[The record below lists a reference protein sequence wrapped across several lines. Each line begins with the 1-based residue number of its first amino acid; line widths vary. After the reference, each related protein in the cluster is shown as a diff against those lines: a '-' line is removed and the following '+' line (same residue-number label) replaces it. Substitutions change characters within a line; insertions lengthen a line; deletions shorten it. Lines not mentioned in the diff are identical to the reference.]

1 MSIIKKEII
10 LMAKFGK
17 RSTISENLNDFT
29 ICLLGEAGIGKTS
42 TIAEACEK
50 EFGSDGYMILDMGK
64 EQGMEA
70 LEGYTYETCED
81 WKKFDEVTK
90 DVIKNKKA
98 DYPDLK
104 ILVIDTLDQ
113 FVEIMTPYVLKLWN
127 TENMGKKNFEP
138 AKTMNAAW
146 SGFGK
151 ADDKLVEL
159 ALNRV
164 WELKKVGVNTWFT
177 GHVKMRNKVDPL
189 TQEEYSVLST
199 DISQRIFEG
208 FKTKFHVIGI
218 ACIDRTIDIEST
230 GRKNIV
236 TKKEVTVSKVKDEKR
251 KIVFRDDNY
260 SIDSKSRLSEIEPEI
275 ALDADE
281 LLRALKDAIKNSKKK
296 AGKTPVKS
304 VRSESNTVPAVQ
316 EGDIEEIPFE
326 EDILD
331 ETISESEPVSDY
343 PDNLDSVIRKMFKEC
358 TDSDLKASVREIIS
372 EYGKLND
379 VDREGLEKIYDMLK

>member
-1 MSIIKKEII
+1 
-10 LMAKFGK
+10 MAKFGK

-50 EFGSDGYMILDMGK
+50 EFGADGYMILDMGK

-90 DVIKNKKA
+90 DIIKNKTT

-104 ILVIDTLDQ
+104 VLVIDTLDQ
-113 FVEIMTPYVLKLWN
+113 FVEIMTPYVINLWN
-127 TENMGKKNFEP
+127 KENLGKKNFEP

-189 TQEEYSVLST
+189 TQEEHSVLST

-218 ACIDRTIDIEST
+218 ACIDRTIDVEST

-236 TKKEVTVSKVKDEKR
+236 TKKEVTVSKVKEEKR

-260 SIDSKSRLSEIEPEI
+260 SIDSKSRLSAIEPEI

-296 AGKTPVKS
+296 AGSTPVKQ
-304 VRSESNTVPAVQ
+304 VTVESTQTPAVQ
-316 EGDIEEIPFE
+316 EEVPLVEDDIDDIDTSATEEV
-326 EDILD
+326 
-331 ETISESEPVSDY
+331 SSDY
-343 PDNLDSVIRKMFKEC
+343 PEDLDGVIRRMFKEC
-358 TDSDLKASVREIIS
+358 KDVDLKAKVKAVIA

-379 VDREGLEKIYDMLK
+379 VDELGLKKIYDMMR

>member
-1 MSIIKKEII
+1 
-10 LMAKFGK
+10 MAKFGK

-50 EFGSDGYMILDMGK
+50 EFGADGYMILDMGK

-90 DVIKNKKA
+90 DIIKNKTT

-104 ILVIDTLDQ
+104 VLVIDTLDQ
-113 FVEIMTPYVLKLWN
+113 FVEIMTPYVINLWN
-127 TENMGKKNFEP
+127 KENLGKKNFEP

-164 WELKKVGVNTWFT
+164 WELKRVGVNTWFT

-218 ACIDRTIDIEST
+218 ACIDRTIDVEST

-236 TKKEVTVSKVKDEKR
+236 TKKEVTVSKVKEEKR

-260 SIDSKSRLSEIEPEI
+260 SIDSKSRLSAIEPEI

-296 AGKTPVKS
+296 AGSTPVKPATTESTPTPTAQEEEVPFAEDDIDDIDTS
-304 VRSESNTVPAVQ
+304 VT
-316 EGDIEEIPFE
+316 EEA
-326 EDILD
+326 
-331 ETISESEPVSDY
+331 SSDY
-343 PDNLDSVIRKMFKEC
+343 PEDLDGVIRTMFKEC
-358 TDSDLKASVREIIS
+358 KDADLKAKVKAVIA

-379 VDREGLEKIYDMLK
+379 VDEDGLKKIYDMMK

>member
-1 MSIIKKEII
+1 
-10 LMAKFGK
+10 MAKFGK

-50 EFGSDGYMILDMGK
+50 EFGADGYMILDMGK

-90 DVIKNKKA
+90 DIIKNKTT

-104 ILVIDTLDQ
+104 VLVIDTLDQ
-113 FVEIMTPYVLKLWN
+113 FVEIMTPYVINLWN
-127 TENMGKKNFEP
+127 KENLGKKNFEP

-164 WELKKVGVNTWFT
+164 WELKRVGVNTWFT

-218 ACIDRTIDIEST
+218 ACIDRTIDVEST

-236 TKKEVTVSKVKDEKR
+236 TKKEVTVSKVKEEKR

-260 SIDSKSRLSEIEPEI
+260 SIDSKSRLSAIEPEI

-296 AGKTPVKS
+296 AGSTPVKAETT
-304 VRSESNTVPAVQ
+304 ESTPTPTAQEEVPFA
-316 EGDIEEIPFE
+316 EDDIDDIDTPATEEA
-326 EDILD
+326 
-331 ETISESEPVSDY
+331 SSDY
-343 PDNLDSVIRKMFKEC
+343 PEDLDGVIRTMFKEC
-358 TDSDLKASVREIIS
+358 KNADLKAKVKAVIA

-379 VDREGLEKIYDMLK
+379 VDEDGLKKIYDMMK

>member
-1 MSIIKKEII
+1 
-10 LMAKFGK
+10 MAKFGK

-50 EFGSDGYMILDMGK
+50 EFGADGYMILDMGK

-90 DVIKNKKA
+90 DIIKNKTT

-104 ILVIDTLDQ
+104 VLVIDTLDQ
-113 FVEIMTPYVLKLWN
+113 FVEIMTPYVINLWN
-127 TENMGKKNFEP
+127 KENLGKKNFEP

-146 SGFGK
+146 SGFCK

-218 ACIDRTIDIEST
+218 ACIDRTIDVEST

-236 TKKEVTVSKVKDEKR
+236 TKKEVTVSKVKEEKR

-260 SIDSKSRLSEIEPEI
+260 SIDSKSRLSAIEPEI

-296 AGKTPVKS
+296 AGSTPVKPATPTPTPTAQ
-304 VRSESNTVPAVQ
+304 EEEVPFT
-316 EGDIEEIPFE
+316 EDDIDDIDTPITEE
-326 EDILD
+326 
-331 ETISESEPVSDY
+331 TSSDY
-343 PDNLDSVIRKMFKEC
+343 PEDLDGVIRTMFKEC
-358 TDSDLKASVREIIS
+358 KDADLKANVKAVIA

-379 VDREGLEKIYDMLK
+379 VDEDGLKKIYDMMR

>member
-1 MSIIKKEII
+1 
-10 LMAKFGK
+10 MAKFGK

-50 EFGSDGYMILDMGK
+50 EFGAEGYMILDMGK

-90 DVIKNKKA
+90 DIIKNKKT
-98 DYPDLK
+98 DYSDLK

-113 FVEIMTPYVLKLWN
+113 FVEIMTPYVIKLWN

-218 ACIDRTIDIEST
+218 ACIDRTIDVEST
-230 GRKNIV
+230 GRRNIV

-260 SIDSKSRLSEIEPEI
+260 SIDSKSRLSAIEPEI

-296 AGKTPVKS
+296 AGNTMVKS
-304 VRSESNTVPAVQ
+304 VVSEPNTTPTVQ
-316 EGDIEEIPFE
+316 EEDIEELPFE
-326 EDILD
+326 EDVLD
-331 ETISESEPVSDY
+331 ETEGEGTISGY
-343 PDNLDSVIRKMFKEC
+343 PDNLDTVIRKMFKEC
-358 TDSDLKASVREIIS
+358 TDSDLKASVREVIS

-379 VDREGLEKIYDMLK
+379 VDREGLEKIYDMMK

>member
-1 MSIIKKEII
+1 
-10 LMAKFGK
+10 MAKFGK

-50 EFGSDGYMILDMGK
+50 EFGADGYMILDMGK

-90 DVIKNKKA
+90 DIIKNKKT
-98 DYPDLK
+98 DYSDLK

-113 FVEIMTPYVLKLWN
+113 FVEIMTPYVIKLWN

-218 ACIDRTIDIEST
+218 ACIDRTIDVEST
-230 GRKNIV
+230 GRRNIV

-260 SIDSKSRLSEIEPEI
+260 SIDSKSRLAAIEPEI
-275 ALDADE
+275 PLDADE

-296 AGKTPVKS
+296 ADSNPIKS
-304 VRSESNTVPAVQ
+304 VVSEPNPTPTVQ
-316 EGDIEEIPFE
+316 EEVVEEE
-326 EDILD
+326 DDILD
-331 ETISESEPVSDY
+331 EPDVNTGAVSEY
-343 PDNLDSVIRKMFKEC
+343 PENLDVVIRKMFKEC
-358 TDSDLKASVREIIS
+358 TDPDLKASVRSVIS

-379 VDREGLEKIYDMLK
+379 VDREGLEKIYDMMK

>member
-1 MSIIKKEII
+1 MGKY
-10 LMAKFGK
+10 GK
-17 RSTISENLNDFT
+17 RSTISEKLNDFT

-50 EFGSDGYMILDMGK
+50 EFGAEGYMILDMGK

-81 WKKFDEVTK
+81 WKKFDDVTK
-90 DVIKNKKA
+90 DIIKNKDT
-98 DYPDLK
+98 DYPNLK

-113 FVEIMTPYVLKLWN
+113 LVEIMTPYVIKLWN
-127 TENMGKKNFEP
+127 TENMGKKGFEP
-138 AKTMNAAW
+138 VKTMNAAW

-159 ALNRV
+159 ALNKV

-177 GHVKMRNKVDPL
+177 GHVKMRNKIDPL

-208 FKTKFHVIGI
+208 FKTKFHVVGI
-218 ACIDRTIDIEST
+218 ACIDRTIDIEAT

-236 TKKEVTVSKVKDEKR
+236 TKKDVTVSKVKDEKR
-251 KIVFRDDNY
+251 KIVFRDNNY

-275 ALDADE
+275 PLDANE

-296 AGKTPVKS
+296 SGNTPIKKATPVKEEK
-304 VRSESNTVPAVQ
+304 VSEP
-316 EGDIEEIPFE
+316 DPIEEDDIDDIDTPVDDTIE
-326 EDILD
+326 ETA
-331 ETISESEPVSDY
+331 ETSTY
-343 PDNLDSVIRKMFKEC
+343 PDDLDTVIRKMYKEC
-358 TDSDLKASVREIIS
+358 KDAELKASVKNVIA

-379 VDREGLEKIYDMLK
+379 VDEDGLKRIYDMMN

>member
-1 MSIIKKEII
+1 
-10 LMAKFGK
+10 MAKYGK

-50 EFGSDGYMILDMGK
+50 EFGADGYMILDMGK

-70 LEGYTYETCED
+70 LEGYSYETCED
-81 WKKFDEVTK
+81 WKKFDDVTK
-90 DVIKNKKA
+90 DIIKNKDT

-113 FVEIMTPYVLKLWN
+113 LVEVMTPYVIKLWN
-127 TENMGKKNFEP
+127 TENMGKKGFEP

-159 ALNRV
+159 ALNKV

-177 GHVKMRNKVDPL
+177 GHVKMRNKIDPL

-199 DISQRIFEG
+199 DVAQRIFEG

-218 ACIDRTIDIEST
+218 ACIDRTIDLEAT

-236 TKKEVTVSKVKDEKR
+236 TKQEIKMAKIKNEKR

-260 SIDSKSRLSEIEPEI
+260 SVDSKSRLSEIEPEI
-275 ALDADE
+275 ILDADE

-296 AGKTPVKS
+296 SGKTSIKSTPKPVKTES
-304 VRSESNTVPAVQ
+304 VPVKDTDDVLD
-316 EGDIEEIPFE
+316 DIDDELPFE
-326 EDILD
+326 EDASLS
-331 ETISESEPVSDY
+331 ETAGNNY
-343 PDNLDSVIRKMFKEC
+343 PDDLDAVIRKMFKEC
-358 TDSDLKASVREIIS
+358 ADADVKAAVRGVIS

-379 VDREGLEKIYDMLK
+379 VDEEGLRRIYDMMI

>member
-1 MSIIKKEII
+1 
-10 LMAKFGK
+10 MAKFGK

-50 EFGSDGYMILDMGK
+50 EFGADGYMILDMGK

-90 DVIKNKKA
+90 DIIKNKTT

-104 ILVIDTLDQ
+104 VLVIDTLDQ
-113 FVEIMTPYVLKLWN
+113 FVEIMTPYVINLWN
-127 TENMGKKNFEP
+127 KENLGKKNFEP

-164 WELKKVGVNTWFT
+164 WELKRVGVNTWFT

-218 ACIDRTIDIEST
+218 ACIDRTIDVEST

-236 TKKEVTVSKVKDEKR
+236 TKKEVTVSKVKEEKR

-260 SIDSKSRLSEIEPEI
+260 SIDSKSRLSAIEPEI

-296 AGKTPVKS
+296 AGSTPVKAETT
-304 VRSESNTVPAVQ
+304 ESTPTPTAQEEEVPFA
-316 EGDIEEIPFE
+316 EDDIDDIDTPATEEA
-326 EDILD
+326 
-331 ETISESEPVSDY
+331 SSDY
-343 PDNLDSVIRKMFKEC
+343 PEDIDGVIRTMFKEC
-358 TDSDLKASVREIIS
+358 KDADLKAKVKAVIA

-379 VDREGLEKIYDMLK
+379 VDEDGLKKIYDMMK

>member
-1 MSIIKKEII
+1 
-10 LMAKFGK
+10 MAKFGK

-50 EFGSDGYMILDMGK
+50 EFGADGYMILDMGK

-90 DVIKNKKA
+90 DIIKNKTT

-104 ILVIDTLDQ
+104 VLVIDTLDQ
-113 FVEIMTPYVLKLWN
+113 FVEIMTPYVINLWN
-127 TENMGKKNFEP
+127 KENLGKKNFEP

-164 WELKKVGVNTWFT
+164 WELKRVGVNTWFT

-218 ACIDRTIDIEST
+218 ACIDRTIDVEST

-236 TKKEVTVSKVKDEKR
+236 TKKEVTVSKVKEEKR

-260 SIDSKSRLSEIEPEI
+260 SIDSKSRLSAIEPEI

-296 AGKTPVKS
+296 AGSTPVKPATTESTTTPTAQEEEVPFAEDDIDDIDTS
-304 VRSESNTVPAVQ
+304 VTEETSN
-316 EGDIEEIPFE
+316 
-326 EDILD
+326 
-331 ETISESEPVSDY
+331 DY
-343 PDNLDSVIRKMFKEC
+343 PEDLDGVIRIMFKEC
-358 TDSDLKASVREIIS
+358 KDADLKAKVKAVIA

-379 VDREGLEKIYDMLK
+379 VDEDGLKKIYDMMK

>member
-1 MSIIKKEII
+1 MG
-10 LMAKFGK
+10 KFGK

-90 DVIKNKKA
+90 DIIKNKNT

-113 FVEIMTPYVLKLWN
+113 FVEIMTPYVIKLWN

-218 ACIDRTIDIEST
+218 ACIDRTIDVEST

-236 TKKEVTVSKVKDEKR
+236 TKQEVTVSKVKEEKR

-260 SIDSKSRLSEIEPEI
+260 SIDSKSRLSAIEPEI
-275 ALDADE
+275 RLDADE

-296 AGKTPVKS
+296 AGKTVQTIAQKE
-304 VRSESNTVPAVQ
+304 SEELVHTPEPENPKVDFSS
-316 EGDIEEIPFE
+316 DIE
-326 EDILD
+326 DDDLLD
-331 ETISESEPVSDY
+331 ETPVSEAPTESKY
-343 PDNLDSVIRKMFKEC
+343 PTDLNGTIRTMYKEC
-358 TDSDLKASVREIIS
+358 KDATLKASVKEVIA

-379 VDREGLEKIYDMLK
+379 VDEDGLKIIYDMMTE

>member
-1 MSIIKKEII
+1 MGKY
-10 LMAKFGK
+10 GK

-50 EFGSDGYMILDMGK
+50 EFGAEGYMILDMGK

-70 LEGYTYETCED
+70 LEGYTYETCEN

-90 DVIKNKKA
+90 DILKNKKT

-104 ILVIDTLDQ
+104 VIVIDTLDQ
-113 FVEIMTPYVLKLWN
+113 FVEIMTPYVIKLWN

-138 AKTMNAAW
+138 AKTMNAAG

-159 ALNRV
+159 ALNKV

-218 ACIDRTIDIEST
+218 ACIDRTIDVEST

-236 TKKEVTVSKVKDEKR
+236 TKEDVTVNKVKEEKR

-275 ALDADE
+275 QLNADE

-296 AGKTPVKS
+296 SGNTPVKS
-304 VRSESNTVPAVQ
+304 NVSKSMEVEEQEDVPFDEDDVDDIDGNEATEDVKNT
-316 EGDIEEIPFE
+316 E
-326 EDILD
+326 
-331 ETISESEPVSDY
+331 SDY
-343 PDNLDSVIRKMFKEC
+343 PDNLDAVIRKMYKEC
-358 TDSDLKASVREIIS
+358 KDAELKTSVKNVIS

-379 VDREGLEKIYDMLK
+379 VDEDGLKRIYDMMN

>member
-1 MSIIKKEII
+1 
-10 LMAKFGK
+10 MAKFGK

-50 EFGSDGYMILDMGK
+50 EFGADGYMILDMGK

-90 DVIKNKKA
+90 DIIKNKTT

-104 ILVIDTLDQ
+104 VLVIDTLDQ
-113 FVEIMTPYVLKLWN
+113 FVEIMTPYVINLWN
-127 TENMGKKNFEP
+127 KENLGKKNFEP

-218 ACIDRTIDIEST
+218 ACIDRTIDVEST

-236 TKKEVTVSKVKDEKR
+236 TKKEVTVSKVKEEKR

-260 SIDSKSRLSEIEPEI
+260 SIDSKSRLSAIEPEI

-296 AGKTPVKS
+296 AGSTPVKPAPPTPTPT
-304 VRSESNTVPAVQ
+304 VQKEEVPFVEDDIDDINTPVT
-316 EGDIEEIPFE
+316 EE
-326 EDILD
+326 
-331 ETISESEPVSDY
+331 TSSDY
-343 PDNLDSVIRKMFKEC
+343 PEDLDGVIRTMFKEC
-358 TDSDLKASVREIIS
+358 KDADLKAKVKAVIA

-379 VDREGLEKIYDMLK
+379 VDEDGLKKIYDMMK

>member
-1 MSIIKKEII
+1 
-10 LMAKFGK
+10 MAKFGK

-50 EFGSDGYMILDMGK
+50 EFGADGYMILDMGK

-90 DVIKNKKA
+90 DIIKNKTA
-98 DYPDLK
+98 DYLDLK
-104 ILVIDTLDQ
+104 VLVIDTLDQ
-113 FVEIMTPYVLKLWN
+113 FVEIMTPYVINLWN
-127 TENMGKKNFEP
+127 KENLGKKNFEP

-218 ACIDRTIDIEST
+218 ACIDRTIDVEST

-236 TKKEVTVSKVKDEKR
+236 TKKEVTVSKVKEEKR

-260 SIDSKSRLSEIEPEI
+260 SIDSKSRLSAIEPEI

-296 AGKTPVKS
+296 AGSTPVKS
-304 VRSESNTVPAVQ
+304 ATPTPTPTVQ
-316 EGDIEEIPFE
+316 EEEVPFMEDDIDDIDTPVTEE
-326 EDILD
+326 
-331 ETISESEPVSDY
+331 TSRDY
-343 PDNLDSVIRKMFKEC
+343 PEDLDGVIRTMFKEC
-358 TDSDLKASVREIIS
+358 KDADLKAKVKAVIA

-379 VDREGLEKIYDMLK
+379 VDEDGLKKIYDMMK

>member
-1 MSIIKKEII
+1 MLS
-10 LMAKFGK
+10 
-17 RSTISENLNDFT
+17 N
-29 ICLLGEAGIGKTS
+29 CGIWRTW
-42 TIAEACEK
+42 E
-50 EFGSDGYMILDMGK
+50 
-64 EQGMEA
+64 
-70 LEGYTYETCED
+70 
-81 WKKFDEVTK
+81 
-90 DVIKNKKA
+90 
-98 DYPDLK
+98 
-104 ILVIDTLDQ
+104 
-113 FVEIMTPYVLKLWN
+113 
-127 TENMGKKNFEP
+127 
-138 AKTMNAAW
+138 
-146 SGFGK
+146 GFGK

-218 ACIDRTIDIEST
+218 ACIDRTIDVEST
-230 GRKNIV
+230 GRRNIV

-260 SIDSKSRLSEIEPEI
+260 SIDSKSRLSAIEPEI

-296 AGKTPVKS
+296 AGDTMVKS
-304 VRSESNTVPAVQ
+304 VVSEPNTTPTVQ
-316 EGDIEEIPFE
+316 EENIDEVPFE

-331 ETISESEPVSDY
+331 ETFSESETVSEY
-343 PDNLDSVIRKMFKEC
+343 PDNLDAVIRKMFKEC
-358 TDSDLKASVREIIS
+358 TNPELKSSVREVIS

-379 VDREGLEKIYDMLK
+379 VDREGLEKIYDMMK

>member
-1 MSIIKKEII
+1 
-10 LMAKFGK
+10 MAKFGK

-50 EFGSDGYMILDMGK
+50 EFGADGYMILDMGK

-90 DVIKNKKA
+90 DIIKNKTT

-104 ILVIDTLDQ
+104 VLVIDTLDQ
-113 FVEIMTPYVLKLWN
+113 FVEIMTPYVINLWN
-127 TENMGKKNFEP
+127 KENLGKKNFEP

-218 ACIDRTIDIEST
+218 ACIDRTIDVEST

-236 TKKEVTVSKVKDEKR
+236 TKKEVTVSKVKEEKR

-260 SIDSKSRLSEIEPEI
+260 SIDSKSRLSAIEPEI

-296 AGKTPVKS
+296 AGGTPVKP
-304 VRSESNTVPAVQ
+304 VTTESTQTLAVQ
-316 EGDIEEIPFE
+316 EEEVPFLEDNIDDIDTSATEEA
-326 EDILD
+326 
-331 ETISESEPVSDY
+331 SSDY
-343 PDNLDSVIRKMFKEC
+343 PEDLDGVIRTMFKEC
-358 TDSDLKASVREIIS
+358 KDANLKAKVKVVIA

-379 VDREGLEKIYDMLK
+379 VDEPGLKKIYDMMR

>member
-1 MSIIKKEII
+1 
-10 LMAKFGK
+10 MAKFGK

-50 EFGSDGYMILDMGK
+50 EFGADGYMILDMGK

-90 DVIKNKKA
+90 DIIKNKTT

-104 ILVIDTLDQ
+104 VLVIDTLDQ
-113 FVEIMTPYVLKLWN
+113 FVEIMTPYVINLWN
-127 TENMGKKNFEP
+127 KENLGKKNFEP

-218 ACIDRTIDIEST
+218 ACIDRTIDVEST

-236 TKKEVTVSKVKDEKR
+236 TKKEVTVSKVKEEKR

-260 SIDSKSRLSEIEPEI
+260 SIDSKSRLSAIEPEI

-296 AGKTPVKS
+296 AGSTPVKP
-304 VRSESNTVPAVQ
+304 TVSTQTPIVQ
-316 EGDIEEIPFE
+316 EEEVPFAEDDIDDIATPVTEE
-326 EDILD
+326 
-331 ETISESEPVSDY
+331 TSSDY
-343 PDNLDSVIRKMFKEC
+343 PDDLNSVIRTMFKEC
-358 TDSDLKASVREIIS
+358 TDKELKSQVKAVIA

-379 VDREGLEKIYDMLK
+379 VDEYGLKKIYDMMK

>member
-1 MSIIKKEII
+1 
-10 LMAKFGK
+10 MAKFGK

-50 EFGSDGYMILDMGK
+50 EFGADGYMILDMGK

-90 DVIKNKKA
+90 DIIKNKTT

-104 ILVIDTLDQ
+104 VLVIDTLDQ
-113 FVEIMTPYVLKLWN
+113 FVEIMTPYVINLWN
-127 TENMGKKNFEP
+127 KENLGKKNFES

-164 WELKKVGVNTWFT
+164 WELKRVGVNTWFT

-218 ACIDRTIDIEST
+218 ACIDRTIDVEST

-236 TKKEVTVSKVKDEKR
+236 TKKEVTVSKVKEEKR

-260 SIDSKSRLSEIEPEI
+260 SIDSKSRLSAIEPEI

-296 AGKTPVKS
+296 AGSTPVKTATT
-304 VRSESNTVPAVQ
+304 ESTPTPTAQEEEVPFAEDDIDDIDTPV
-316 EGDIEEIPFE
+316 IEE
-326 EDILD
+326 
-331 ETISESEPVSDY
+331 TSSDY
-343 PDNLDSVIRKMFKEC
+343 PEDLDGVIRTMFKEC
-358 TDSDLKASVREIIS
+358 KDADLKAKVKAVIA

-379 VDREGLEKIYDMLK
+379 VDEDGLKKIYDMMK

>member
-1 MSIIKKEII
+1 
-10 LMAKFGK
+10 MAKFGK

-50 EFGSDGYMILDMGK
+50 EFGPEGYMILDMGK

-90 DVIKNKKA
+90 DIIKNKTS

-104 ILVIDTLDQ
+104 VLVIDTLDQ
-113 FVEIMTPYVLKLWN
+113 FVEIMTPYVIKLWN

-218 ACIDRTIDIEST
+218 ACIDRTIDVEST

-236 TKKEVTVSKVKDEKR
+236 TKKEVTVSKVKEEKR

-260 SIDSKSRLSEIEPEI
+260 SIDSKSRLSAIEPEI

-296 AGKTPVKS
+296 AGSTPVKQ
-304 VRSESNTVPAVQ
+304 VTAESTQTPTAQEEEVPFV
-316 EGDIEEIPFE
+316 ENDIDDIDTHVEE
-326 EDILD
+326 
-331 ETISESEPVSDY
+331 TSSDY
-343 PDNLDSVIRKMFKEC
+343 PEDLDGVIRKMFKEC
-358 TDSDLKASVREIIS
+358 TDAELKSKVKKVIA

-379 VDREGLEKIYDMLK
+379 VDESGLKKIYDMMR

>member
-1 MSIIKKEII
+1 
-10 LMAKFGK
+10 MAKFGK

-50 EFGSDGYMILDMGK
+50 EFGADGYMILDMGK

-90 DVIKNKKA
+90 DIIKNKTTG
-98 DYPDLK
+98 YPDLK
-104 ILVIDTLDQ
+104 VLVIDTLDQ
-113 FVEIMTPYVLKLWN
+113 FVEIMTPYVINLWN
-127 TENMGKKNFEP
+127 KENLGKKNFEP

-164 WELKKVGVNTWFT
+164 WELKRVGVNTWFT

-218 ACIDRTIDIEST
+218 ACIDRTIDVEST

-236 TKKEVTVSKVKDEKR
+236 TKKEVTVSKVKEEKR

-260 SIDSKSRLSEIEPEI
+260 SIDSKSRLSAIEPEI

-296 AGKTPVKS
+296 AGSTPVKAETT
-304 VRSESNTVPAVQ
+304 ESTPTPTAQEEEVPFA
-316 EGDIEEIPFE
+316 EDDIDDIDTPATEEA
-326 EDILD
+326 
-331 ETISESEPVSDY
+331 SSDY
-343 PDNLDSVIRKMFKEC
+343 PEDLDGVIRTMFKEC
-358 TDSDLKASVREIIS
+358 KDADLKAKVKAVIA

-379 VDREGLEKIYDMLK
+379 VDEDGLKKIYDMMK

>member
-1 MSIIKKEII
+1 
-10 LMAKFGK
+10 MAKYGK
-17 RSTISENLNDFT
+17 RSSISEKLNDFT

-50 EFGSDGYMILDMGK
+50 EFGADGYMILDMGK

-70 LEGYTYETCED
+70 LEGYSYETCED
-81 WKKFDEVTK
+81 WKKFDDVTK
-90 DVIKNKKA
+90 DIIKNKDA

-104 ILVIDTLDQ
+104 VIVIDTLDQ
-113 FVEIMTPYVLKLWN
+113 FVEIMTPYVIKLWN

-236 TKKEVTVSKVKDEKR
+236 TKKDVTVSKVKEEKR

-260 SIDSKSRLSEIEPEI
+260 SIDSKSRLAAIEPEI
-275 ALDADE
+275 PLDADE

-296 AGKTPVKS
+296 AGNTPKKSAPIKKEKPVESDPIEDDIDDIDAPVEKT
-304 VRSESNTVPAVQ
+304 T
-316 EGDIEEIPFE
+316 
-326 EDILD
+326 
-331 ETISESEPVSDY
+331 ETSTY
-343 PDNLDSVIRKMFKEC
+343 PDDLDAVIRKMYKEC
-358 TDSDLKASVREIIS
+358 KDAELKASVKNVIA

-379 VDREGLEKIYDMLK
+379 VDEDGLKRIYDMMN

>member
-1 MSIIKKEII
+1 
-10 LMAKFGK
+10 MAKFGK

-50 EFGSDGYMILDMGK
+50 EFGADGYMILDMGK

-90 DVIKNKKA
+90 DIIKNKTT

-104 ILVIDTLDQ
+104 VLVIDTLDQ
-113 FVEIMTPYVLKLWN
+113 FVEIMTPYVINLWN
-127 TENMGKKNFEP
+127 KENLGKKNFEP

-218 ACIDRTIDIEST
+218 ACIDRTIDVEST

-236 TKKEVTVSKVKDEKR
+236 TKKEVTVSKVKEEKR

-260 SIDSKSRLSEIEPEI
+260 SIDSKSRLSAIEPEI
-275 ALDADE
+275 ALDADD

-296 AGKTPVKS
+296 AGSTPVK
-304 VRSESNTVPAVQ
+304 PAITKSTPTQTVQ
-316 EGDIEEIPFE
+316 EEEVPFVEDNIDDIDTSATEE
-326 EDILD
+326 
-331 ETISESEPVSDY
+331 TSSGY
-343 PDNLDSVIRKMFKEC
+343 PDDLNFVIRTMFKEC
-358 TDSDLKASVREIIS
+358 QDKELKSQVKSVIA
-372 EYGKLND
+372 EYGKLNE
-379 VDREGLEKIYDMLK
+379 VDEDGLKKIYDMMK

>member
-1 MSIIKKEII
+1 MGKY
-10 LMAKFGK
+10 GK
-17 RSTISENLNDFT
+17 RSTISEKLNDFT

-50 EFGSDGYMILDMGK
+50 EFGSEGYMILDMGK

-81 WKKFDEVTK
+81 WKKFDDVTK
-90 DVIKNKKA
+90 DIIKNKDT
-98 DYPDLK
+98 DYPALK

-113 FVEIMTPYVLKLWN
+113 LVEIMTPYVIKLWN
-127 TENMGKKNFEP
+127 TENMGKKGFEP
-138 AKTMNAAW
+138 VKTMNAAW

-159 ALNRV
+159 ALNKV

-177 GHVKMRNKVDPL
+177 GHVKMRNKIDPL

-208 FKTKFHVIGI
+208 FKTKFHVVGI
-218 ACIDRTIDIEST
+218 ACIDRTIDIEAT

-236 TKKEVTVSKVKDEKR
+236 TKKDVTVSKVKDEKR
-251 KIVFRDDNY
+251 KIVFRDNNY

-275 ALDADE
+275 PLDADE

-296 AGKTPVKS
+296 SGNTPVKKAAP
-304 VRSESNTVPAVQ
+304 VKEEKVVEP
-316 EGDIEEIPFE
+316 DPIEEDDIDDIDTPVEDTIE
-326 EDILD
+326 ETT
-331 ETISESEPVSDY
+331 ETSAY
-343 PDNLDSVIRKMFKEC
+343 PDDLDAVIRNMYKEC
-358 TDSDLKASVREIIS
+358 KDAELKASVKNVIA

-379 VDREGLEKIYDMLK
+379 VDEDGLKRIYDMMN

>member
-1 MSIIKKEII
+1 
-10 LMAKFGK
+10 MAKFGK

-50 EFGSDGYMILDMGK
+50 EFGAEGYMILDMGK

-90 DVIKNKKA
+90 DIIKNKKT
-98 DYPDLK
+98 DYSDLK

-113 FVEIMTPYVLKLWN
+113 FVEIMTPYVIKLWN

-218 ACIDRTIDIEST
+218 ACIDRTIDVEST
-230 GRKNIV
+230 GRRNIV

-260 SIDSKSRLSEIEPEI
+260 SIDSKSRLSAIEPEI

-296 AGKTPVKS
+296 AGNTMVKS
-304 VRSESNTVPAVQ
+304 VVSEPNTTPTVQ
-316 EGDIEEIPFE
+316 EEDIEELPFE
-326 EDILD
+326 EDVLD
-331 ETISESEPVSDY
+331 ETEGEETISEY
-343 PDNLDSVIRKMFKEC
+343 PENLDAVIRKMFKEC
-358 TDSDLKASVREIIS
+358 TDSDLKASVREVIS

-379 VDREGLEKIYDMLK
+379 VDREGLEKIYDMMK

>member
-1 MSIIKKEII
+1 
-10 LMAKFGK
+10 MAKFGK

-50 EFGSDGYMILDMGK
+50 EFGADGYMILDMGK

-90 DVIKNKKA
+90 DIIKNKKT
-98 DYPDLK
+98 DYSDLK

-113 FVEIMTPYVLKLWN
+113 FVEIMTPYVIKLWN

-218 ACIDRTIDIEST
+218 ACIDRTIDVEST
-230 GRKNIV
+230 GRRNIV

-260 SIDSKSRLSEIEPEI
+260 SIDSKSRLAAIEPEI
-275 ALDADE
+275 PLDADE

-296 AGKTPVKS
+296 ADSNPIKS
-304 VRSESNTVPAVQ
+304 VVSEPNPTPTVQ
-316 EGDIEEIPFE
+316 EEVVEEE
-326 EDILD
+326 DDILD
-331 ETISESEPVSDY
+331 EPDVNTGAVSEY
-343 PDNLDSVIRKMFKEC
+343 PENLDAVIRKMFKEC
-358 TDSDLKASVREIIS
+358 TDSDLKASVREVIS

-379 VDREGLEKIYDMLK
+379 VDREGLEKIYDMMK

>member
-1 MSIIKKEII
+1 
-10 LMAKFGK
+10 MAKFGK

-50 EFGSDGYMILDMGK
+50 EFGADGYMILDMGK

-90 DVIKNKKA
+90 DIIKNKTT

-104 ILVIDTLDQ
+104 VLVIDTLDQ
-113 FVEIMTPYVLKLWN
+113 FVEIMTPYVINLWN
-127 TENMGKKNFEP
+127 KENLGKKNFEP

-218 ACIDRTIDIEST
+218 ACIDRTIDVEST

-236 TKKEVTVSKVKDEKR
+236 TKKEVTVSKVKEEKR

-260 SIDSKSRLSEIEPEI
+260 SIDSKSRLSAIEPEI

-296 AGKTPVKS
+296 AGSTPVKPAITKS
-304 VRSESNTVPAVQ
+304 TPTQIVHEEEVPFV
-316 EGDIEEIPFE
+316 EDNIDDIDTPATEETSSGYP
-326 EDILD
+326 EDL
-331 ETISESEPVSDY
+331 
-343 PDNLDSVIRKMFKEC
+343 NGVIRTMFKEC
-358 TDSDLKASVREIIS
+358 KDADLKAKVKAVIA

-379 VDREGLEKIYDMLK
+379 VDEDGLKKIYDMMK

>member
-1 MSIIKKEII
+1 
-10 LMAKFGK
+10 MAKYGK
-17 RSTISENLNDFT
+17 RSSISEKLNDFT

-50 EFGSDGYMILDMGK
+50 EFGADGYMILDMGK

-70 LEGYTYETCED
+70 LEGYSYETCED
-81 WKKFDEVTK
+81 WKKFDDVTK
-90 DVIKNKKA
+90 DIIKNKDA

-104 ILVIDTLDQ
+104 VIVIDTLDQ
-113 FVEIMTPYVLKLWN
+113 FVEIMTPYVIKLWN
-127 TENMGKKNFEP
+127 TENMGKKNFET

-236 TKKEVTVSKVKDEKR
+236 TKKDVTVSKVKEEKR

-260 SIDSKSRLSEIEPEI
+260 SIDSKSRLAAIEPEI
-275 ALDADE
+275 PLDADE

-296 AGKTPVKS
+296 AGNTPKKAAPIKEEKSVESDPIEDNIDDIDTPV
-304 VRSESNTVPAVQ
+304 ETTV
-316 EGDIEEIPFE
+316 EETT
-326 EDILD
+326 
-331 ETISESEPVSDY
+331 ETSTY
-343 PDNLDSVIRKMFKEC
+343 PDDLDAVIRKMYKEC
-358 TDSDLKASVREIIS
+358 KDTELKASVKNVIA

-379 VDREGLEKIYDMLK
+379 VDEDGLKRIYDMMN

>member
-1 MSIIKKEII
+1 
-10 LMAKFGK
+10 MAKYGK
-17 RSTISENLNDFT
+17 RSSISENLNDFT

-42 TIAEACEK
+42 TIAKACET
-50 EFGSDGYMILDMGK
+50 EFGADGYMILDMGK

-70 LEGYTYETCED
+70 LEGYSYETCEN
-81 WKKFDEVTK
+81 WKKFDDVTK
-90 DVIKNKKA
+90 DIIKNKNE

-113 FVEIMTPYVLKLWN
+113 FVEIMTPYVIKLWN
-127 TENMGKKNFEP
+127 NENIGRKGFEP

-159 ALNRV
+159 ALERV

-177 GHVKMRNKVDPL
+177 GHVKMRNKIDPL

-218 ACIDRTIDIEST
+218 ACIDRTIDVEGT

-236 TKKEVTVSKVKDEKR
+236 TKQEITVSKIKDEKR

-260 SIDSKSRLSEIEPEI
+260 SIDSKSRLSDIEAEIP
-275 ALDADE
+275 LDADE
-281 LLRALKDAIKNSKKK
+281 FLRALKDAIKNSKKNS
-296 AGKTPVKS
+296 GNTPSKQTTTKKS
-304 VRSESNTVPAVQ
+304 TPKPEPEIDES
-316 EGDIEEIPFE
+316 DLIET
-326 EDILD
+326 D
-331 ETISESEPVSDY
+331 ELPDDVELAEPVEDAEPIDNGY
-343 PDNLDSVIRKMFKEC
+343 PDNLADVIRDQFKACKDADKKKEV
-358 TDSDLKASVREIIS
+358 KAIIA
-372 EYGKLND
+372 EFGKLVD
-379 VDREGLEKIYDMLK
+379 VDEDGLKKIYDILN

>member
-1 MSIIKKEII
+1 
-10 LMAKFGK
+10 MAKFGK

-316 EGDIEEIPFE
+316 EGDIEEVPFE

-331 ETISESEPVSDY
+331 ETISESDPVSEY

>member
-1 MSIIKKEII
+1 
-10 LMAKFGK
+10 MAKFGK

-50 EFGSDGYMILDMGK
+50 EFGADGYMILDMGK

-90 DVIKNKKA
+90 DIIKNKTT

-104 ILVIDTLDQ
+104 VLVIDTLDQ
-113 FVEIMTPYVLKLWN
+113 FVEIMTPYVINLWN
-127 TENMGKKNFEP
+127 KENLGKKNFEP

-218 ACIDRTIDIEST
+218 ACIDRTIDVEST

-236 TKKEVTVSKVKDEKR
+236 TKKEVTVSKVKEEKR

-260 SIDSKSRLSEIEPEI
+260 SIDSKSRLSAIEPEI

-296 AGKTPVKS
+296 AGSTPVK
-304 VRSESNTVPAVQ
+304 PAITKSTPTQTVQ
-316 EGDIEEIPFE
+316 EEEVPFVEDNIDDIDTPATEETSSSYP
-326 EDILD
+326 EDL
-331 ETISESEPVSDY
+331 
-343 PDNLDSVIRKMFKEC
+343 NGVIRTMFKEC
-358 TDSDLKASVREIIS
+358 QDKELKSQVKSVIA

-379 VDREGLEKIYDMLK
+379 VDEDGLKKIYDMMK

>member
-1 MSIIKKEII
+1 MG
-10 LMAKFGK
+10 KFGK

-90 DVIKNKKA
+90 DIIKNKNT

-113 FVEIMTPYVLKLWN
+113 FVEIMTPYVIKLWN

-218 ACIDRTIDIEST
+218 ACIDRTIDVEST

-236 TKKEVTVSKVKDEKR
+236 TKQEVTVSKVKEEKR

-260 SIDSKSRLSEIEPEI
+260 SIDSKSRLSAIEPEI
-275 ALDADE
+275 RLDSDE

-296 AGKTPVKS
+296 AGKTVQTIVQKE
-304 VRSESNTVPAVQ
+304 SEELIHTPEPENPKVDFLS
-316 EGDIEEIPFE
+316 DIE
-326 EDILD
+326 DDDLLD
-331 ETISESEPVSDY
+331 ETPVSEVPTESKY
-343 PDNLDSVIRKMFKEC
+343 PSDLNGTIRTMYKEC
-358 TDSDLKASVREIIS
+358 KDATLKASVKEVIA

-379 VDREGLEKIYDMLK
+379 VDEDGLKRIYDMMTE

>member
-1 MSIIKKEII
+1 
-10 LMAKFGK
+10 MAKFGK

-50 EFGSDGYMILDMGK
+50 EFGADGYMILDMGK

-90 DVIKNKKA
+90 DIIKNKTT
-98 DYPDLK
+98 DYPNLK
-104 ILVIDTLDQ
+104 VLVIDTLDQ
-113 FVEIMTPYVLKLWN
+113 FVEIMTPYVINLWN
-127 TENMGKKNFEP
+127 KENLGKKNFEP

-164 WELKKVGVNTWFT
+164 WELKRVGVNTWFT

-218 ACIDRTIDIEST
+218 ACIDRTIDVEST

-236 TKKEVTVSKVKDEKR
+236 TKKEVTVSKVKEEKR

-260 SIDSKSRLSEIEPEI
+260 SIDSKSRLSAIEPEI

-296 AGKTPVKS
+296 AGSTPVKAETT
-304 VRSESNTVPAVQ
+304 ESTPTPTAQEEEVPFA
-316 EGDIEEIPFE
+316 EDDIDDIDTPATEEA
-326 EDILD
+326 
-331 ETISESEPVSDY
+331 SSDY
-343 PDNLDSVIRKMFKEC
+343 PEDLDGVIRIMFKEC
-358 TDSDLKASVREIIS
+358 KDADLKAKVKAVIA

-379 VDREGLEKIYDMLK
+379 VDEDGLKKIYDMMK

>member
-1 MSIIKKEII
+1 
-10 LMAKFGK
+10 MAKFGK

-50 EFGSDGYMILDMGK
+50 EFGADGYMILDMGK

-90 DVIKNKKA
+90 DIIKNKTT

-104 ILVIDTLDQ
+104 VLVIDTLDQ
-113 FVEIMTPYVLKLWN
+113 FVEIMAPYVINLWN
-127 TENMGKKNFEP
+127 KENLGKKNFEP

-164 WELKKVGVNTWFT
+164 WELKRVGVNTWFT

-218 ACIDRTIDIEST
+218 ACIDRTIDVEST

-236 TKKEVTVSKVKDEKR
+236 TKKEVTVSKVKEEKR

-260 SIDSKSRLSEIEPEI
+260 SIDSKSRLSAIEPEI

-296 AGKTPVKS
+296 AGSTLVKPATTESTPTPTAQ
-304 VRSESNTVPAVQ
+304 EEEVPFA
-316 EGDIEEIPFE
+316 EDDIDDIDTPATEEA
-326 EDILD
+326 
-331 ETISESEPVSDY
+331 SSDY
-343 PDNLDSVIRKMFKEC
+343 PEDLDGVIRTMFKEC
-358 TDSDLKASVREIIS
+358 KDADLKAKVKAVIA

-379 VDREGLEKIYDMLK
+379 VDEDGLKKIYDMMK

>member
-1 MSIIKKEII
+1 MSKY
-10 LMAKFGK
+10 GK

-50 EFGSDGYMILDMGK
+50 ESGADGYMILDMGK

-70 LEGYTYETCED
+70 LEGYTYETCEN
-81 WKKFDEVTK
+81 WKKYDAVTK
-90 DVIKNKKA
+90 DIIKNKDK

-113 FVEIMTPYVLKLWN
+113 FVEIMCPYVIDLWN
-127 TENMGKKNFEP
+127 KENLGKPKFEP

-218 ACIDRTIDIEST
+218 ACIDRTIDVEST

-260 SIDSKSRLSEIEPEI
+260 SIDSKSRLAAIEPEI
-275 ALDADE
+275 PLDANE
-281 LLRALKDAIKNSKKK
+281 LIRALKDAIKNSKKK
-296 AGKTPVKS
+296 SGNSTAAKATIPKPAPDPVT
-304 VRSESNTVPAVQ
+304 EP
-316 EGDIEEIPFE
+316 DPIEEDDIDDIDAPVE
-326 EDILD
+326 EATD
-331 ETISESEPVSDY
+331 ETPETSTY
-343 PDNLDSVIRKMFKEC
+343 PDDLDAVIRKMYKEC
-358 TDSDLKASVREIIS
+358 KDAKLKAKVKEVIS

-379 VDREGLEKIYDMLK
+379 VDEDGLERIYDMMQE

>member
-1 MSIIKKEII
+1 MGKY
-10 LMAKFGK
+10 GK

-50 EFGSDGYMILDMGK
+50 EFGAEGYMILDMGK

-70 LEGYTYETCED
+70 LEGYTYETCEN

-90 DVIKNKKA
+90 DILKNKKT

-104 ILVIDTLDQ
+104 VIVIDTLDQ
-113 FVEIMTPYVLKLWN
+113 FVEIMTPYVIKLWN

-159 ALNRV
+159 ALNKV

-218 ACIDRTIDIEST
+218 ACIDRTIDVEST

-236 TKKEVTVSKVKDEKR
+236 TKEDVTVNKVKEEKR

-275 ALDADE
+275 QLNADE

-296 AGKTPVKS
+296 SGNTPVKS
-304 VRSESNTVPAVQ
+304 NVSKSMEVEEQEDVPFDEDDVDDIDGNEATEDVKNT
-316 EGDIEEIPFE
+316 E
-326 EDILD
+326 
-331 ETISESEPVSDY
+331 SDY
-343 PDNLDSVIRKMFKEC
+343 PDNLDAVIRKMYKEC
-358 TDSDLKASVREIIS
+358 KDAELKTSVKNVIS

-379 VDREGLEKIYDMLK
+379 VDEDGLKRIYDMMN

>member
-1 MSIIKKEII
+1 
-10 LMAKFGK
+10 MAKFGK

-50 EFGSDGYMILDMGK
+50 EFGADGYMILDMGK

-90 DVIKNKKA
+90 DIIKNKTT

-104 ILVIDTLDQ
+104 VLVIDTLDQ
-113 FVEIMTPYVLKLWN
+113 FVEIMTPYVINLWN
-127 TENMGKKNFEP
+127 KENLGKKNFEP

-218 ACIDRTIDIEST
+218 ACIDRTIDVEST

-236 TKKEVTVSKVKDEKR
+236 TKKEVTVSKVKEEKR

-260 SIDSKSRLSEIEPEI
+260 SIDSKSRLSAIEPEI
-275 ALDADE
+275 ALDADD

-296 AGKTPVKS
+296 AGSTPVK
-304 VRSESNTVPAVQ
+304 PAITKSTPTQTVQ
-316 EGDIEEIPFE
+316 EEEVPFVEDNIDDIDTPATEE
-326 EDILD
+326 
-331 ETISESEPVSDY
+331 TSSGY
-343 PDNLDSVIRKMFKEC
+343 PDDLNFVIRTMFKEC
-358 TDSDLKASVREIIS
+358 QDKELKSQVKSVIA

-379 VDREGLEKIYDMLK
+379 VDEDGLKKIYDMMK